1 MSLSFPLLSLSPAR
15 ENILKAVEGVKNI
28 LSLATWLGVGYVTN
42 LEDVVEWF
50 LKGQGR
56 YQPSWR
62 AVIFALDGIG
72 EIYLADKIRSCGE
85 PVQGTI

>member
-1 MSLSFPLLSLSPAR
+1 M
-15 ENILKAVEGVKNI
+15 EGVKNV

-50 LKGQGR
+50 LKGEGR

-85 PVQGTI
+85 PVQGMCAYACVLVCTSDTMTGMLI